1 MTGETTTQ
9 TPVAKPWVDS
19 KTIRSLAAALL
30 YWALLWT
37 SVSLSAGTWDWKYL
51 AAGALAIVIPAVK
64 RMADADV
71 IAPIDVLNRA
81 PNVKEPR
88 T

>member
-1 MTGETTTQ
+1 MSEDPV
-9 TPVAKPWVDS
+9 TPTPAPKPWVDS
-19 KTIRSLAAALL
+19 KTIRSLAA
-30 YWALLWT
+30 ALLWT

-64 RMADADV
+64 RMADSDV
-71 IAPIDVLNRA
+71 IAPVEVLNRT

>member
-1 MTGETTTQ
+1 MSEDAV
-9 TPVAKPWVDS
+9 TPAPAPKPWVDS
-19 KTIRSLAAALL
+19 KTIRGLAAALL

-64 RMADADV
+64 RLADSDV
-71 IAPIDVLNRA
+71 IAPIDAMNRA
-81 PNVKEPR
+81 PSVKEPR

>member
-1 MTGETTTQ
+1 MTGETTTS

-37 SVSLSAGTWDWKYL
+37 SVSLSAGT
-51 AAGALAIVIPAVK
+51 
-64 RMADADV
+64 
-71 IAPIDVLNRA
+71 
-81 PNVKEPR
+81 
-88 T
+88 

>member
-1 MTGETTTQ
+1 MSEDPV
-9 TPVAKPWVDS
+9 TPTPAPKPWVDS

-64 RMADADV
+64 RMADSDV
-71 IAPIDVLNRA
+71 IAPVEVLNRT